1 MSSSPACLLPRIIN
15 TDCKAQIV
23 LEKNTNKTESST
35 MHHNSLIGR
44 PQNGKFAPKVNLSR
58 NHIDVD

>member
-1 MSSSPACLLPRIIN
+1 
-15 TDCKAQIV
+15 
-23 LEKNTNKTESST
+23 